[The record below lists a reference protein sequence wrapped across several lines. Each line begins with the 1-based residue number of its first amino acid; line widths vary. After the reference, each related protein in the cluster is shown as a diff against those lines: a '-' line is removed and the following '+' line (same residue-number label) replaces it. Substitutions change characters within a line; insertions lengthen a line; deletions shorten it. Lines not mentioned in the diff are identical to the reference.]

1 MRYRVEN
8 LKRNSMFSR
17 RRPCII
23 LYLFRTKETASS
35 IPGSMRLSTWQE
47 VIKEESTR
55 CEVEAKSNKKEKK
68 ERKKDCFT

>member
-8 LKRNSMFSR
+8 LKRNSMSSR

-35 IPGSMRLSTWQE
+35 IPGSMRLSRWQE

-68 ERKKDCFT
+68 KERKIASL